1 MSKLAPLM
9 NRRTSILA
17 LTAITLSS
25 VLVACS
31 NSATD
36 DKADNN
42 EEVSETDLDTSTK
55 EFSEELLKLS
65 EMVLMNSCVVFGPDG
80 FIPSKTVVLDLGA
93 MSSAKFFNTHSDVL
107 PLVEN
112 DHSGFGV
119 SLVDRSDYL
128 EARHDSTYALDAAKV
143 ALAVYVLQ
151 RGFFWDFLTS
161 MYEELTH
168 FNNNTDNETTV
179 SEMDEDS
186 EHEGDNENH
195 GDEEAG
201 HSENHEQEMNVPDL
215 TLDGMIDKAIALGVN
230 ERIRDFVEEPLVEAA
245 VRNMSMMVVEKVEET
260 PAFLMNGE
268 IVEVGTDEN
277 SVQDW
282 LLYE

>member
-1 MSKLAPLM
+1 MSKLTPLM
-9 NRRTSILA
+9 NRRTSILT
-17 LTAITLSS
+17 LTTISLSS
-25 VLVACS
+25 VLAACS
-31 NSATD
+31 NSTTD
-36 DKADNN
+36 
-42 EEVSETDLDTSTK
+42 EEVSGTDLDSSTT
-55 EFSEELLKLS
+55 EFSEELVNLS

-80 FIPSKTVVLDLGA
+80 FIPSKTVVLDLGS
-93 MSSAKFFNTHSDVL
+93 MSSAKFFNTHSDIL

-151 RGFFWDFLTS
+151 RGFFWDFLTT

-168 FNNNTDNETTV
+168 FNNNAKNEPTVLETEDN
-179 SEMDEDS
+179 
-186 EHEGDNENH
+186 EHEGDSENH

-201 HSENHEQEMNVPDL
+201 HSENHEHEMNVPDL
-215 TLDGMIDKAIALGVN
+215 TLDGMIDKAIALGVD
-230 ERIRDFVEEPLVEAA
+230 ERIRSFVEEPLVEAA
-245 VRNMSMMVVEKVEET
+245 VRNMSMMVVEKIDET

-268 IVEVGTDEN
+268 IVNIDVNEEE

>member
-1 MSKLAPLM
+1 MSKLTLLM
-9 NRRTSILA
+9 NRRTSILT
-17 LTAITLSS
+17 LTTITLSS
-25 VLVACS
+25 VLAACS
-31 NSATD
+31 NSTTDEATD
-36 DKADNN
+36 SN
-42 EEVSETDLDTSTK
+42 EGVSGTDLGSSTT

-80 FIPSKTVVLDLGA
+80 FIPSKTVVLDLGS
-93 MSSAKFFNTHSDVL
+93 MSSAKFFNTHSDIL

-151 RGFFWDFLTS
+151 RGFFWGFLTT

-168 FNNNTDNETTV
+168 FNNNADNGTTV
-179 SEMDEDS
+179 SKTDEHS

-195 GDEEAG
+195 DDEEAE
-201 HSENHEQEMNVPDL
+201 HSENHEHEMNVPDL
-215 TLDGMIDKAIALGVN
+215 TLDGMIDKAIALGVD
-230 ERIRDFVEEPLVEAA
+230 ERVNYRLV
-245 VRNMSMMVVEKVEET
+245 
-260 PAFLMNGE
+260 
-268 IVEVGTDEN
+268 
-277 SVQDW
+277 
-282 LLYE
+282 